1 MTQHLTRREIKQDEF
16 ATAVGRGLEYAES
29 HARTLLMALGAVVLL
44 AILIVVGR
52 AFMAERAE
60 DANEMLSRAMKV
72 AQAPLDPETPKPDD
86 PANPT
91 FADSEARRT
100 RSKQLFEEVRSEYG
114 STDSADLA
122 GLYLAQIAAEE
133 GQLDR
138 ARELWSEFIDD
149 HGDNL
154 LAGQARVNLIHLDR
168 QEGKGEELATRLRAM
183 LEENEPELPKDVILF
198 ELATTQE
205 ELGRKQDALDSWRR
219 LSEEYP
225 ESGYRGEAQRK
236 VAALDPARAAASA
249 AMPGIGGG
257 LPGGGLPPSP

>member
-1 MTQHLTRREIKQDEF
+1 MTQQLTRKEIKQDDF
-16 ATAVGRGLEYAES
+16 ATAVGRGVMYAES
-29 HARTLLMALGAVVLL
+29 HARTLLLALGAVALL
-44 AILIVVGR
+44 AILFVVAR

-72 AQAPLDPETPKPDD
+72 AQAPLDAEAPKPDD
-86 PANPT
+86 PTSPT
-91 FADSEARRT
+91 FADSGARRA

-138 ARELWSEFIDD
+138 ARELWSEFVDD

-168 QEGKGEELATRLRAM
+168 QQGKGEDVVTRLRAM
-183 LEENEPELPKDVILF
+183 LEQEEPELPKDVVLF

-205 ELGRKQDALDSWRR
+205 QLGRKQDALQSWRR

-236 VAALDPARAAASA
+236 VAALDPTRAPAGAAAG
-249 AMPGIGGG
+249 MPGIGGPPPG
-257 LPGGGLPPSP
+257 L